1 MRDGKIVNWFHW
13 FQDIIVLGGAPW
25 VLHLLS
31 TLISALLLCL
41 SNFTSCQSPS
51 HTTLSAS
58 LTRPSPFSEVEPV
71 LEMAVD
77 NLHDVIIH
85 LAFCVHDHGH
95 LVSSPEAQ
103 GQTKMSLHRPL
114 ESVLGIAASGKCERV
129 DDRALSL
136 LAV

>member
-1 MRDGKIVNWFHW
+1 MERLSTGFTGFKTSMCF
-13 FQDIIVLGGAPW
+13 GGAPW

-58 LTRPSPFSEVEPV
+58 LTRPSPFSEDELV

-77 NLHDVIIH
+77 NLHDAIIH
-85 LAFCVHDHGH
+85 LVFCVHDHGH

-103 GQTKMSLHRPL
+103 AQTKMSLHRPL

-129 DDRALSL
+129 DDRAVSL